1 MTYNDLLKHLFSIKN
16 PKFADFSKTLSNSNY
31 KVIGVKNPELRTI
44 IKEHKS
50 DTELKPE
57 DFVLGEYLE
66 VDFIYFG
73 LSLSRLKTTDE
84 QLRFLKDKIHLA
96 KSWAITDCVA
106 TFVKK
111 TTFEQFWL
119 FFVNTNNS
127 KHTYERRMAYILALK
142 QYRDKRILDVLS
154 YIKTNEEYMVMMA
167 EAWLLSVIALSF
179 EDEIFEY
186 LSNSNDITLKRKTI
200 SKICDSFRFTNE
212 SKERFK
218 MLRK

>member
-1 MTYNDLLKHLFSIKN
+1 
-16 PKFADFSKTLSNSNY
+16 
-31 KVIGVKNPELRTI
+31 
-44 IKEHKS
+44 
-50 DTELKPE
+50 
-57 DFVLGEYLE
+57 
-66 VDFIYFG
+66 
-73 LSLSRLKTTDE
+73 
-84 QLRFLKDKIHLA
+84 
-96 KSWAITDCVA
+96 
-106 TFVKK
+106 
-111 TTFEQFWL
+111 
-119 FFVNTNNS
+119 
-127 KHTYERRMAYILALK
+127 MAYILALK